1 METDSSNYTNE
12 QNMRRLLTV
21 LAACSFFVG
30 LDSLITVPLLPAI
43 VASSSLAKESG
54 VFLVTAYALAYM
66 LTAPIF
72 GALSDYWGRKRLLVA
87 GVLVLAAGTA
97 LTGLGDGLVSLMV
110 YRSITGIGAGMIQP
124 AVFAMIG
131 DSVTFEKRG
140 RAMGIVTGAMVA
152 STLFGVPAG
161 AFLAQTG
168 SWQTTFWIVAGLA
181 LLLLIPLR
189 WLPKEEMK
197 QSDGWRLA
205 LRSTG
210 GLFHTAISSRV
221 VGYALI
227 ATFLWYGGLQ
237 GLFANIGLF
246 YDQSY
251 DLNTAEIGQ
260 VIMLAGLGSF
270 IGSVWGGRL
279 ADRFGK
285 KVAITCAGVIT
296 VIAVANLPFLTRQLE
311 LTIGVHVIWA
321 MAFSVGQTALTALIS
336 ELRPEVRG
344 TVMSLNSAAMFAG
357 MMVLT
362 GLSSPLLQAGGFAF
376 VGYLC
381 AVASLL
387 AVMIARFRL
396 TDNPLR
402 ERVLCMDQ
410 QNG

>member
-1 METDSSNYTNE
+1 MKTNTANNVNET
-12 QNMRRLLTV
+12 NMRCLLIV

-30 LDSLITVPLLPAI
+30 LDALITVPLLPAI
-43 VASSSLAKESG
+43 VQSTNLPMQSG

-66 LTAPIF
+66 LTAPVF

-97 LTGLGDGLVSLMV
+97 LTGFGDGLFTLML
-110 YRSITGIGAGMIQP
+110 YRAITGMGAGMIQP
-124 AVFAMIG
+124 AIFAMIG
-131 DSVTFEKRG
+131 DSVDYENRA

-168 SWQTTFWIVAGLA
+168 SWQTTFWIVGALA
-181 LLLLIPLR
+181 LLLLIPLQY
-189 WLPKEEMK
+189 LPTEAMK
-197 QSDGWRLA
+197 PSGGLRLA

-210 GLFHTAISSRV
+210 HLFRDTFSSSV
-221 VGYALI
+221 VGYALL

-246 YDQSY
+246 YNQSFG
-251 DLNTAEIGQ
+251 LTTAEIGQ

-279 ADRFGK
+279 ADRIGK
-285 KVAITCAGVIT
+285 KVAITYAGGIT
-296 VIAVANLPFLTRQLE
+296 VTAAASLPLLTQHVE
-311 LTIGVHVIWA
+311 LTIGVHMVWA
-321 MAFSVGQTALTALIS
+321 TAFSAGQTALTALIS
-336 ELRPEVRG
+336 ELRPTVRG

-376 VGYLC
+376 IGYLC
-381 AVASLL
+381 AAAALL
-387 AVMIARFRL
+387 ALLIARYRL
-396 TDNPLR
+396 AEKPSG
-402 ERVLCMDQ
+402 EPMLCVDR
-410 QNG
+410 

>member
-1 METDSSNYTNE
+1 MKTNTANNVNET
-12 QNMRRLLTV
+12 NMRCLLIV

-30 LDSLITVPLLPAI
+30 LDALITVPLLPAI
-43 VASSSLAKESG
+43 VQSTNLPMQSG

-66 LTAPIF
+66 LTAPVF

-97 LTGLGDGLVSLMV
+97 LTGFGDGLFTLMLF
-110 YRSITGIGAGMIQP
+110 RAITGMGAGMIQP
-124 AVFAMIG
+124 AIFAMIG
-131 DSVTFEKRG
+131 DSVDYENRA

-168 SWQTTFWIVAGLA
+168 SWQTTFWIVGALA
-181 LLLLIPLR
+181 LLLLIPLQY
-189 WLPKEEMK
+189 LPTEAMK
-197 QSDGWRLA
+197 PSGGLRLA

-210 GLFHTAISSRV
+210 HLFRDTFSSSV
-221 VGYALI
+221 VGYALL

-246 YDQSY
+246 YNQSFG
-251 DLNTAEIGQ
+251 LTTAEIGQ

-279 ADRFGK
+279 ADRIGK
-285 KVAITCAGVIT
+285 KVAITYAGGIT
-296 VIAVANLPFLTRQLE
+296 VTAVASLPLLTQHVE
-311 LTIGVHVIWA
+311 LTIGVHMVWA
-321 MAFSVGQTALTALIS
+321 TAFSAGQTALTALIS
-336 ELRPEVRG
+336 ELRPTVRG

-376 VGYLC
+376 IGYLC
-381 AVASLL
+381 AAAALL
-387 AVMIARFRL
+387 ALLIARYRL
-396 TDNPLR
+396 AEKASGEPM
-402 ERVLCMDQ
+402 LCVDR
-410 QNG
+410 